1 MKNKLSDLN
10 NHLFA
15 EIERL
20 GDGCLQGDEL
30 TREIDRAKAVCEVAT
45 RIVANGRL
53 VLDAARAADQ
63 LPGVRKLPMLLE

>member
-20 GDGCLQGDEL
+20 GDGCLKGEEL
-30 TREIDRAKAVCEVAT
+30 TQEIERSKAVCNVAMQ
-45 RIVANGRL
+45 IVANGRL

-63 LPGVRKLPMLLE
+63 LPGVGKQPMLLG